1 MTSDTICAIA
11 TAIGGAVSII
21 RLSGPAAIAIAGRV
35 WHGRTALAALPAR
48 QLTLG
53 RLCRPAGGVI
63 DPQCLAVVMP
73 GPHSYT
79 GEDVVELHCHGG
91 ALCTRLALEELL
103 RQGARHADPGEFTRR
118 AFVNG
123 RLDLTQAEA
132 VADIISA
139 GSESALRL
147 AGRQLEGALGRRIN
161 ASYESLTEV
170 LAEIESRLD
179 FPEEELDW
187 QSTSSLQVALQAAQ
201 DDLRALAAS
210 RHDGEILRGG
220 ISLVIAGPPNVGK
233 SSLLN
238 VILGRDRAIVAEIA
252 GTTRDTIEVP
262 STIRGIPIHLV
273 DTAGIRAGGDSIER
287 AGMARTESNAL
298 SADLILWVYDASQ
311 PYAAQRWPEWP
322 IAGKLI
328 VVANKCDKAPA
339 VEQGGCVGTAVDA
352 DADAAAV
359 RVSALYGT
367 GLPALYDAIERA
379 VWQQP
384 QGPADNALAV
394 AARHGAHLERA
405 VAALDDARQAIGSDL
420 WELAAPALR
429 SAIFDLGKIL
439 GRSVDPDVLDTIFAR
454 FCIGK

>member
-1 MTSDTICAIA
+1 MTTDTICAIA

-21 RLSGPAAIAIAGRV
+21 RLSGPAAIAVAGRV
-35 WHGRTALAALPAR
+35 WRGRAALPALPAR

-53 RLCRPAGGVI
+53 SLRRPDGGVI

-161 ASYESLTEV
+161 HSYESLTDI

-187 QSTSSLQVALQAAQ
+187 QSTSSLLAALQAAQ

-238 VILGRDRAIVAEIA
+238 VILGRDRAIVAEIP

-287 AGMARTESNAL
+287 AGMARAENNAL

-311 PYAAQRWPEWP
+311 PYAPQRWPEWP
-322 IAGKLI
+322 VAGKLI
-328 VVANKCDKAPA
+328 VVANKCDKVPA
-339 VEQGGCVGTAVDA
+339 AEQGGRAGAPA
-352 DADAAAV
+352 DAV
-359 RVSALYGT
+359 CVSALFGT

>member
-1 MTSDTICAIA
+1 MTTDTICAIA
-11 TAIGGAVSII
+11 TAVGGAVSII
-21 RLSGPAAIAIAGRV
+21 RLSGPDAVAVAGRV
-35 WHGRTALAALPAR
+35 WHGRVALSALPAR

-53 RLCRPAGGVI
+53 SLRRTDGGVI

-118 AFVNG
+118 AFING

-147 AGRQLEGALGRRIN
+147 AGRQLAGALGRRIN
-161 ASYESLTEV
+161 NSYERLTEL

-187 QSTSSLQVALQAAQ
+187 QSRPALLAALTTTR
-201 DDLRALAAS
+201 DELRALAAS
-210 RHDGEILRGG
+210 GHDGEVLRGG

-238 VILGRDRAIVAEIA
+238 VILGRDRAIVAEIP

-262 STIRGIPIHLV
+262 STIRGIPIRLV

-287 AGMARTESNAL
+287 AGMARAENDAL
-298 SADLILWVYDASQ
+298 SADLILWVYDISQ
-311 PYAAQRWPEWP
+311 PYATQRWPEWP
-322 IAGKLI
+322 IVGKLI
-328 VVANKCDKAPA
+328 VVANKCDKTPAIEPEGAGAPP
-339 VEQGGCVGTAVDA
+339 E
-352 DADAAAV
+352 AV
-359 RVSALYGT
+359 RVSALHGT
-367 GLPALYDAIERA
+367 GLPELYDAIERA

-394 AARHGAHLERA
+394 AARHGVHLEHA
-405 VAALDDARQAIGSDL
+405 VAALDDARQAVGDEL

-429 SAIFDLGKIL
+429 SAIFELGKIL